1 MMGNIVCN
9 PTVISIG
16 DVICKIGSLIN
27 LIIPVLIGLGIVYF
41 IWGVVTYVISGD
53 EEAKTKGRSRMI
65 YGIIGFV
72 AIFALDGLIFL
83 VINTFNLDQGSG
95 IVSTMVQ
102 NNISNIA
109 INSSTSDACNLASI
123 SSPQLKDLL
132 NFGTCLINNSVI
144 PLIVALA
151 VAMFMWGVVQYV
163 INSDE
168 EAKKEKGKQ
177 FMIWGIIGLVVMV
190 GVWGLVKILGSTFGI
205 QYAIPQL
212 K

>member
-1 MMGNIVCN
+1 MGNIVCN
-9 PTVISIG
+9 PTVIGIG
-16 DVICKIGSLIN
+16 DVICKIGSLLN
-27 LIIPVLIGLGIVYF
+27 LIVPVLIGLGIVYF
-41 IWGVVTYVISGD
+41 VWGVVSYVISGD
-53 EEAKTKGRSRMI
+53 EEDKKKGRDRII

-83 VINTFNLDQGSG
+83 VINTFNLDQGAG
-95 IVSTMVQ
+95 IVSTLVQ
-102 NNISNIA
+102 NN
-109 INSSTSDACNLASI
+109 TSVVSANVGVCTLASGPKLGELI
-123 SSPQLKDLL
+123 
-132 NFGTCLINNSVI
+132 NYVTCLINKSVI

-190 GVWGLVKILGSTFGI
+190 AVWGLVKIVGSTFGI
-205 QYAIPQL
+205 EYVIPRL